1 MLSTSKLIR
10 FFLKDFGFFSK
21 SQKAILCHQNIFG
34 RSIVPEGVTPILI
47 WWFLKGTVGFIPWNK
62 LSQNVWLLNFLMVDQ
77 RFYGIK
83 LTHCKCEGVN
93 LRRRLPLKSCAFF
106 VFVSYIFRPPVDVI
120 FPQKM
125 AGLCAPSSNL
135 VVAINHFSRFSKPQ
149 ACLYWTAEMESV
161 QSGTVFFLLGS
172 VNGKLESKGLQFM
185 LLNLLRFC
193 GTDPDAV
200 TSWRVCDKD
209 VKACWN
215 CEGSRVAWVFK
226 LPARS
231 ISFSQFV

>member
-161 QSGTVFFLLGS
+161 QSGTVFFF
-172 VNGKLESKGLQFM
+172 VGKCQWKAWIKRTAIYVVESFEVLWYRSRRRDILESLWQRCQGL
-185 LLNLLRFC
+185 LKL
-193 GTDPDAV
+193 
-200 TSWRVCDKD
+200 WRVKGSLS
-209 VKACWN
+209 VQTAC
-215 CEGSRVAWVFK
+215 
-226 LPARS
+226 
-231 ISFSQFV
+231 